1 MEIFLLVLILVFVIV
16 IHSKSTSNHKATQDS
31 IRNLQEKLNALKT
44 EISSRPAGKTEN
56 ETPIIKEEVKP
67 EIVVPSSQT
76 PPIAEQVIR
85 EEQPEII
92 ENITPIVKKEV
103 PVLENET
110 PKPEQKV
117 AFSIQEK
124 IRELDGNFKKVST
137 SKKSWIENF
146 KENNPDIEKF
156 IGENLINKI
165 GILILVLGISF
176 FVKYAIDKDWIN
188 EPARVGIGVLAGA
201 LVMGIAHRLKKNYA
215 AFSSVFVAGAISIF
229 YLTIGIAFHDYHL
242 FSQTV
247 AFIIMVVITIFSVF
261 VSVSYDRK
269 ELAILSLIG
278 GFAVPFM
285 VSTGEGNY
293 KVLFTYIAI
302 LNIGMLMIA
311 YFKKW
316 NLVTLLAFIF
326 SCLLYSA
333 WFGRGFYDDKLPYR
347 GALFFAV
354 IFYLIFS
361 AATVINNLRN
371 KGTFTKLE
379 YFIMVANTFFF
390 FGMGITII
398 ENWKPELKGLFTVAL
413 ALYNLV
419 YALFLYRKFGLDK
432 DAIYLLLGLTL
443 TFVTLAIPIQFQ
455 GNYITLFWAGEAVLL
470 FWLSQKSKIS
480 TFKLGAIIVQLLM
493 LISLIMDWEK
503 YYSGNL
509 MELKPFLNRMFITG
523 IVSVVSLILSYI
535 LLKKEKDTTAIFGF
549 TFYPADYSNI
559 ILGVLILVGYFTGML
574 EISYQTED
582 YIPNYYSGISYCV
595 LYHLVFSVGLIYVIL
610 KLKSRLWNSF
620 VIILSSVNILLYIAF
635 FFQLTFNE
643 LRENYT
649 LNLSFKSAYFI
660 HYVLLICL
668 AYFGYVLIKFRHN
681 NSFSELLNHKFALWV
696 FAFCIVY
703 ILSNEVMIHG
713 LMFGNDIVS
722 NAELAK
728 FPAMKAGEF
737 NYDKEFFID
746 EKFAAAKVQIIK
758 IGYPILWGVLSFVFL
773 IIGIKKNNKQ
783 MRIIALSLLG
793 ITIIKLF
800 FYDIKNVS
808 ETGKIIA
815 FILLGVLILIISFVY
830 QKIKK
835 LVIDETKKEIP
846 DDEEKTNEKLPEDSK
861 NQNDEEIN

>member
-1 MEIFLLVLILVFVIV
+1 MLILVFVII
-16 IHSKSTSNHKATQDS
+16 IHNKSTSNHQATQNS
-31 IRNLQEKLNALKT
+31 INQLQEKLNALKA
-44 EISSRPAGKTEN
+44 EIISRPVSKIEP
-56 ETPIIKEEVKP
+56 EIPIIKEEIKQDDPIPIP
-67 EIVVPSSQT
+67 ETQS
-76 PPIAEQVIR
+76 IAEEII
-85 EEQPEII
+85 EEKQPEII
-92 ENITPIVKKEV
+92 EEITPVVENEI
-103 PVLENET
+103 PLPDNET
-110 PKPEQKV
+110 PKADQKV
-117 AFSIQEK
+117 AFSTENK
-124 IRELDGNFKKVST
+124 VREVLPP
-137 SKKSWIENF
+137 KKSWLENF

-201 LVMGIAHRLKKNYA
+201 LVMGVAHRLRKNYA

-269 ELAILSLIG
+269 ELAVLSLIG

-302 LNIGMLMIA
+302 LNIGMLIIA

-333 WFGRGFYDDKLPYR
+333 WFGKGFYDDKLPYR
-347 GALFFAV
+347 GALFFAT

-361 AATVINNLRN
+361 IATVIHNLRN

-379 YFIMVANTFFF
+379 YFIMVANTFFY
-390 FGMGITII
+390 FGMGISII

-419 YALFLYRKFGLDK
+419 YAIFLYRKFGLDK
-432 DAIYLLLGLTL
+432 NAIYLLLGLTL
-443 TFVTLAIPIQFQ
+443 TFVILAIPIQFK

-480 TFKLGAIIVQLLM
+480 TFKLGAIIVQILM
-493 LISLIMDWEK
+493 LGSLIMDWEK
-503 YYSGNL
+503 YYSGNV
-509 MELKPFLNRMFITG
+509 MELKPFINRMFITG
-523 IVSVVSLILSYI
+523 IVSLASLIFTYI
-535 LLKKEKDTTAIFGF
+535 LLKKEKETTDIFGF
-549 TFYPADYSNI
+549 EFHPSSYRNI
-559 ILGVLILVGYFTGML
+559 ILGVSILVGYFTGML

-582 YIPNYYSGISYCV
+582 YIANEYSGLSYLV
-595 LYHLVFSVGLIYVIL
+595 LYHFLFSIGIIYFVL
-610 KLKSRLWNSF
+610 KLKDQFWNSF
-620 VIILSSVNILLYIAF
+620 TMLLASVNILLYITF
-635 FFQLTFNE
+635 FYKLTYNE
-643 LRENYT
+643 MTENFVM
-649 LNLSFKSAYFI
+649 NLSSKSAYFI
-660 HYVLLICL
+660 HYILLICL
-668 AYFGYVLIKFRHN
+668 AYFGYVLIKFRN
-681 NSFSELLNHKFALWV
+681 ESLFSKLLNHKIALWI

-703 ILSNEVMIHG
+703 VLSNEVMIHG
-713 LMFGNDIVS
+713 LMLTKDIIS
-722 NAELAK
+722 PAELAK
-728 FPAMKAGEF
+728 YPLNKTGYSYE
-737 NYDKEFFID
+737 KEIFID
-746 EKFAAAKVQIIK
+746 DKFEAIKIQIIK

-773 IIGIKKNNKQ
+773 IIGIKKQNQ
-783 MRIIALSLLG
+783 PLRIIALSLLG

-830 QKIKK
+830 QKIKRLVVDEKK
-835 LVIDETKKEIP
+835 LSLDGIL
-846 DDEEKTNEKLPEDSK
+846 EEPIETNE
-861 NQNDEEIN
+861 NQKPNDEAIN